1 MLDQGLKSGISL
13 LWNKFWSNGVSNP
26 LQAIEQ
32 ISYLLFL
39 KKLEEEDNKRK
50 DYSLKHKLEYR
61 SIFSEESLK
70 WSVWSQF
77 GSDKI
82 LQHVRDKVF
91 PFLRNLSNGDSAYHE
106 AMKNAVFSIP
116 TASLLIEAT
125 RIIDSLDIKEQNQ
138 DTKGDLYEYL
148 LSELSTSGKNGQF
161 RTPRHIIEMMVR
173 LTNPKANET
182 VCDPACGTSGF
193 LVAAYKHMVKS
204 KEPGKNMKIGES
216 IYGFEIDQTMTR
228 ISLMNLMMHGISDP
242 KIKRI
247 NTLSKLFDQRP
258 YYDVVLANPPFKGT
272 IDPSEISEELM
283 VKTKKTEL
291 IFLEL
296 IFNILNDDGR
306 CAVII
311 PDGVL
316 FGNSNAHKD
325 IKKLIVEDAN
335 LKAII
340 SMPSGV
346 FKPYAGVSTAI
357 LIFDKKGQTKKTW
370 FYDMENDGFTLDDKR
385 APSGKDDIPDIIE
398 KFNKIGKEKFKD
410 RKSKCFFV
418 SVE

>member
-1 MLDQGLKSGISL
+1 
-13 LWNKFWSNGVSNP
+13 
-26 LQAIEQ
+26 
-32 ISYLLFL
+32 
-39 KKLEEEDNKRK
+39 
-50 DYSLKHKLEYR
+50 
-61 SIFSEESLK
+61 
-70 WSVWSQF
+70 
-77 GSDKI
+77 
-82 LQHVRDKVF
+82 
-91 PFLRNLSNGDSAYHE
+91 
-106 AMKNAVFSIP
+106 
-116 TASLLIEAT
+116 
-125 RIIDSLDIKEQNQ
+125 
-138 DTKGDLYEYL
+138 
-148 LSELSTSGKNGQF
+148 
-161 RTPRHIIEMMVR
+161 
-173 LTNPKANET
+173 
-182 VCDPACGTSGF
+182 
-193 LVAAYKHMVKS
+193 
-204 KEPGKNMKIGES
+204 
-216 IYGFEIDQTMTR
+216 
-228 ISLMNLMMHGISDP
+228 
-242 KIKRI
+242 
-247 NTLSKLFDQRP
+247 
-258 YYDVVLANPPFKGT
+258 LANPPFKGT

-418 SVE
+418 SVEEIRKNDYDLSISKYKEVDYKEVEYLKPLEIKNKILKNEGKIIEILKGLEI